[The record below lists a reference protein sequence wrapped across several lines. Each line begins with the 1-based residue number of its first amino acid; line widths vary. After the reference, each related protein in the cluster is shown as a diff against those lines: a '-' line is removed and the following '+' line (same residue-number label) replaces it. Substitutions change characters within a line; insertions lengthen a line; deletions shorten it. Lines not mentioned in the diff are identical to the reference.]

1 MKKLIPL
8 ILLITMMVS
17 AVYSRTLDEIR
28 RSGVVRVAFTE
39 SGKQTINLQF
49 AREFAN
55 FINCELQIVNIEWN
69 DIFSHNGIVPAD
81 YITNDSVYYTPDALM
96 KADFIC
102 GTTYM
107 YDWREKFFDFAG
119 EMQVSDLL
127 IVNNYRQQ
135 KSVINQFFVPQDL
148 RPKSQKLKVKNYR
161 DLKGLKIALMEN
173 SSYERNMQTINDMIG
188 GGIEIVKTRSEEE
201 SQQLA
206 KSGMVDGFVTVSY
219 VGLQFVKE
227 NNKSF
232 NLAFPIAE
240 PDRVAWAVEKGNKT
254 LGNEIDNFFLMMK
267 GTGLLDRLFIEY
279 FRFNYESY
287 YEIIRS
293 YSKSNISSTSNYRD
307 MDEIMASGKLI
318 VGLRDRDLVY
328 HPYGQ
333 KQFNHYLA
341 GELAKFLGLA
351 LEIRIIPSLS
361 EYFYDSHKQIV
372 KDSAYTPEWFN
383 MIDVACDLLSPV
395 DWRDNKI
402 DIIDV
407 LPTANIVVARK
418 DKDIKSINDLAKYKG
433 VTSKGSVYEEAL
445 IDNNL
450 HNYYCREA
458 NEFFSEVIKGNADYC
473 IVNFDIY
480 SLPKYPQ
487 LEAKLVVGDIYS
499 VGWGIKKNQPK
510 LRQKIIEFLESC
522 KNLGYLDDA
531 FNSQASIPYK
541 AAQNHLNAMY
551 QTYQTGYF
559 PFVFYGSDQ
568 GLPQEDIRCI
578 FQDDEGYMWF
588 GTHSGAVKFNGRKME
603 TFSSEDGLDNTIVFD
618 IAQDSKGW
626 MYFATIDGIVCMDD
640 NDNATKYFDGVA
652 FKHIYIDTKD
662 CKYVYG
668 DKGLYFLSANNKQQ
682 LRINEKAPTMPSTI
696 NSLSQNKSG
705 RNTFL
710 ATPQGFYTMDRDN
723 NLTQL
728 TSKECYSVFV
738 EDDGLIWLS
747 AYDGIYTGKLSSFT
761 SGNIDSLRIND
772 RVSINPNSRIRTI
785 KQNKDGSIFL
795 LSDFEAYQIF
805 SLMQT
810 AIRYDQSIGL
820 KNLKL
825 LSFFEDEE
833 ENFWFGFSG
842 GIQKLTNRSLRNLY
856 PEFIDSYLN
865 NIVEDSY
872 GRIWMAFNNKIM
884 YYHHKLV
891 DFADQLDG
899 DKLPYVATTL
909 PDGDLFFADS
919 HGWYIYDVKTL
930 KRKYEKKF
938 TNKIFSLKNVYA
950 APSGDIFLMS
960 GIDGLVYKIAGF
972 DSQPIPI
979 TNDFTS
985 LVCQMV
991 NYMNMVVGGNNTGL
1005 VKYNGLTFE
1014 NLCTTPSP
1022 VLGLSAIGDVLWVGM
1037 EDGLGKFTSD
1047 GTFHMLT
1054 IPTLPNVSINSI
1066 QKARDKDHLW
1076 LGTNRGFCYYD
1087 IESNNVEI
1095 VVYSNDGL
1103 PGNEIVTNGLL
1114 LNNKGVLYV
1123 ATYHGVS
1130 VYDLRKENT
1139 AKFVPQCRIENLRL
1153 NGEKI
1158 SQQRTKFSSSENNFI
1173 FELAG
1178 LSFKDEEAIT
1188 YEFYMKGL
1196 DNDYTASLG
1205 KENNARYQNLPAGK
1219 YEFVYR
1225 AKGKDGIWSTANTY
1239 KFEIMKPFY
1248 LRWWVILLFVAAT
1261 AALII
1266 SVVKWREQRLRRRNE
1281 MLEKIVDERTSE
1293 IKQQKE
1299 AIELK
1304 NAELELQREE
1314 ILTQRDAIEAKNATL
1329 ERQKTEILS
1338 QRDEL
1343 EVQKNIAMQQ
1353 RDEIAH
1359 HEQEIMDSIYYAK
1372 RIQTAIMPTMDT
1384 ISAVLPEYFIL
1395 FRPRDIVSGDFYY
1408 FKHINHYAVM
1418 VAADCTGH
1426 GVPGAFMSMLGSAFI
1441 NEIVVNNQDQMSSG
1455 RMLDLLRASVIESLK
1470 QTGKV
1475 EEAKDG
1481 MDIAVCILDLE
1492 TNHLQFSGA
1501 FNPMFLVRNGVLE
1514 EYRADRMPIGIFD
1527 LVNVGFTTYDVD
1539 AQKGDIIY
1547 IFSDGYAS
1555 QFGGRSGKKFMSSR
1569 FKKLLED
1576 VSSEPMPK
1584 QKQLLDDKIDAWMG
1598 TEYNQVD
1605 DILVIGF
1612 KIP

>member
-1 MKKLIPL
+1 
-8 ILLITMMVS
+8 MMVS
-17 AVYSRTLDEIR
+17 AAYSRTLDEIR
-28 RSGVVRVAFTE
+28 RSGVIRVAFTE

-49 AREFAN
+49 AREFARY
-55 FINCELQIVNIEWN
+55 IGCDIDYVDIEWN
-69 DIFSHNGIVPAD
+69 DIFAHNGVVPAD
-81 YITNDSVYYTPDALM
+81 YITNDSVYYTPDALL

-119 EMQVSDLL
+119 VMQVSDLL
-127 IVNNYRQQ
+127 IVSNYRQQ
-135 KSVINQFFVPQDL
+135 KSVINQYFVPEDM
-148 RPKSQKLKVKNYR
+148 RPKTQKLKVKNYR
-161 DLKGLKIALMEN
+161 DLKGLKIALMGN
-173 SSYERNMQTINDMIG
+173 SSYERNMQIINDMIG
-188 GGIEIVKTRSEEE
+188 GGITIVKTRSEEE
-201 SQQLA
+201 SQELA
-206 KSGMVDGFVTVSY
+206 RLGKVDGFVTVSY
-219 VGLQFVKE
+219 VGLQFVKD
-227 NNKSF
+227 NDKKF
-232 NLAFPIAE
+232 TLAFPIAK
-240 PDRVAWAVEKGNKT
+240 PDRVAWAVAKDNKT
-254 LGNEIDNFFLMMK
+254 LGEEIDNFFRMMK
-267 GTGLLDRLFIEY
+267 GTGLLDKLFTEQ
-279 FRFNYESY
+279 FGFNYESY
-287 YEIIRS
+287 SNIIES
-293 YSKSNISSTSNYRD
+293 YSDTKTSSTSNYRD

-318 VGLRDRDLVY
+318 VALRDRDLVF
-328 HPYGQ
+328 HSTGP
-333 KQFNHYLA
+333 KQFNHTLA
-341 GELAKFLGLA
+341 AHFADYLGLK
-351 LEIRIIPSLS
+351 LEVHITETL
-361 EYFYDSHKQIV
+361 EQYFKDSRGVVV
-372 KDSAYTPEWFN
+372 KDSAYTPEEFN
-383 MIDVACDLLSPV
+383 NIDIACDLLSPV
-395 DWRDNKI
+395 LWRQNKI

-407 LPTANIVVARK
+407 LPTADIVVARK
-418 DKDIKSINDLAKYKG
+418 DKDIKSINDLVKYQG
-433 VTSKGSVYEEAL
+433 VTSKGSIYEEKL
-445 IDNNL
+445 IENNL
-450 HNYYCREA
+450 HNGVNYHYKEA
-458 NEFFSEVIKGNADYC
+458 NEFFPEVISGKADYC

-480 SLPKYPQ
+480 SLPKYPE
-487 LEAKLVVGDIYS
+487 LEAKFVVGDLYS

-510 LRQKIIEFLESC
+510 LRQKIIEFLEWS
-522 KNLGYLDDA
+522 KTTGSIDQA
-531 FNSQASIPYK
+531 FVVQSSIPYK

-578 FQDDEGYMWF
+578 FQDNEGYIWF

-603 TFSSEDGLDNTIVFD
+603 TFSSGVGLDNTIVFD
-618 IAQDSKGW
+618 IAQDSKGRL
-626 MYFATIDGIVCMDD
+626 YFATIDGIVCMDD
-640 NDNATKYFDGVA
+640 YGNFSKFFDGVA
-652 FKHIYIDTKD
+652 FKHIYIDARD
-662 CKYVYG
+662 GKYIYG
-668 DKGLYFLSANNKQQ
+668 DKGLYYLSSNNKQQ
-682 LRINEKAPTMPSTI
+682 LHVNEKVPTLPTI
-696 NSLSQNKSG
+696 VNSLSQNKSG
-705 RNTFL
+705 RNTFI
-710 ATPQGFYTMDRDN
+710 ATPQGFYVMDRDR

-728 TSKECYSVFV
+728 ANKECYSVFV
-738 EDDGLIWLS
+738 EESGLIWLS
-747 AYDGIYTGKLSSFT
+747 AYDGIYTGSLSDFSH
-761 SGNIDSLRIND
+761 GNIDSLRIND
-772 RVSINPNSRIRTI
+772 RVNISPNSRIRTI

-805 SLMQT
+805 SLVQT
-810 AIRYDQSIGL
+810 AIKYDQSIGL

-865 NIVEDSY
+865 NIEEDTC

-884 YYHHKLV
+884 YYHHNLV
-891 DFADQLDG
+891 DFTEQLDG
-899 DKLPYVATTL
+899 YKLPYVVTSL

-930 KRKYEKKF
+930 KRKHEKKF
-938 TNKIFSLKNVYA
+938 DTKIFSLKNVYA

-960 GIDGLVYKIAGF
+960 GIDGLVYRIASF

-979 TNDFTS
+979 TNDYTS
-985 LVCQMV
+985 LVCQIV
-991 NYMNMVVGGNNTGL
+991 DYKDMVVGGNNTGL

-1014 NLCTTPSP
+1014 NLCATPSP
-1022 VLGLSAIGDVLWVGM
+1022 VLGLAAIGDVLWVGM
-1037 EDGLGKFTSD
+1037 EEGLGKFTMD
-1047 GTFHMLT
+1047 GTFQLLT

-1066 QKARDKDHLW
+1066 QRAARDENHLW

-1130 VYDLRKENT
+1130 AYDLRKEN
-1139 AKFVPQCRIENLRL
+1139 AVKFVPQCRIENLML

-1196 DNDYTASLG
+1196 DNDYTASRG

-1225 AKGKDGIWSTANTY
+1225 AKGKDGIWSAANSY

-1248 LRWWVILLFVAAT
+1248 LRWWVIILFVAAF

-1266 SVVKWREQRLRRRNE
+1266 YVIKLREKQLKRRNE
-1281 MLEKIVDERTSE
+1281 MLEKIVEERTSE

-1408 FKHINHYAVM
+1408 FKHINHYAVI

-1441 NEIVVNNQDQMSSG
+1441 NEIVVNNQDGVSTG
-1455 RMLDLLRASVIESLK
+1455 HMLDLLRSSVIESLK

-1514 EYRADRMPIGIFD
+1514 EYRADRMPVGIFD
-1527 LVNVGFTTYDVD
+1527 LGNVGFTTNDVD

-1555 QFGGRSGKKFMSSR
+1555 QFGGKNGKKFMSSR
-1569 FKKLLED
+1569 FKKLLEE
-1576 VSSEPMPK
+1576 VSSEPMDR
-1584 QKQLLDDKIDAWMG
+1584 QKQLLDDKIDSWMG

-1612 KIP
+1612 KVP

>member
-1 MKKLIPL
+1 
-8 ILLITMMVS
+8 MMVS
-17 AVYSRTLDEIR
+17 TAYSRTLDEIR
-28 RSGVVRVAFTE
+28 RSGVVRIAFTR
-39 SGKQTINLQF
+39 SGWQTINRQF
-49 AREFAN
+49 AEEFAK
-55 FINCELQIVNIEWN
+55 FINCKPEYVEIEW
-69 DIFSHNGIVPAD
+69 DEIFSHNGVVPSD
-81 YITNDSVYYTPDALM
+81 YITNDSVYYTPDALL

-102 GTTYM
+102 GTTYI

-119 EMQVSDLL
+119 EMKVSDLL
-127 IVNNYRQQ
+127 IVSNYRQQ
-135 KSVINQFFVPQDL
+135 KSVVNQFFVPE
-148 RPKSQKLKVKNYR
+148 RMRSKSQKLKVKNYR
-161 DLKGLKIALMEN
+161 DLKGLKIALLGN
-173 SSYERNMQTINDMIG
+173 SSYEHNMQIINDMIG

-201 SQQLA
+201 SQELA
-206 KSGMVDGFVTVSY
+206 RTGKVDGFVTVSY
-219 VGLQFVKE
+219 VGLQFVSEK
-227 NNKSF
+227 NKQNKQKF
-232 NLAFPIAE
+232 TLAFPVGV
-240 PDRVAWAVEKGNKT
+240 PDRVGWAVENGNKT
-254 LGNEIDNFFLMMK
+254 LAEEIDNFFLMMK
-267 GTGLLDRLFIEY
+267 GTGLLDKLFTEW
-279 FRFNYESY
+279 FDFNYESY
-287 YEIIRS
+287 SNIIES
-293 YSKSNISSTSNYRD
+293 YSGSNISSTSNYRD
-307 MDEIMASGKLI
+307 MDEIKASGKLI
-318 VGLRDRDLVY
+318 VALRDRDLVY
-328 HPYGQ
+328 HSSGP
-333 KQFNHYLA
+333 KQFNHSLADHFADYL
-341 GELAKFLGLA
+341 GVK
-351 LEIRIIPSLS
+351 LETRLVGKL
-361 EYFYDSHKQIV
+361 EDYFVDSNGKIV
-372 KDSAYTPEWFN
+372 KDSSYTPEKFN
-383 MIDVACDLLSPV
+383 DFDIACDLLSPV
-395 DWRDNKI
+395 PWRQNKI

-407 LPTANIVVARK
+407 LPTADIVVARK
-418 DKDIKSINDLAKYKG
+418 DKDIKSISDLAKYQG
-433 VTSKGSVYEEAL
+433 VTSKGSIYEEKL
-445 IDNNL
+445 IENNL
-450 HNYYCREA
+450 HSGVNYHYKEA
-458 NEFFSEVIKGNADYC
+458 NEFFPEVISGKADYC

-480 SLPKYPQ
+480 SLPKYPE
-487 LEAKLVVGDIYS
+487 LEAKFVVGDLYS

-510 LRQKIIEFLESC
+510 LRQKIIEFLEYS
-522 KNLGYLDDA
+522 KKTGNIDEA
-531 FNSQASIPYK
+531 FKDQSSIPYK

-578 FQDDEGYMWF
+578 FQDNEGYMWF

-603 TFSSEDGLDNTIVFD
+603 TFANDAGIANTIVFD

-640 NDNATKYFDGVA
+640 NGNFSKFFDGVA
-652 FKHIYIDTKD
+652 FKHIFINPKD
-662 CKYVYG
+662 GKYVYG

-682 LRINEKAPTMPSTI
+682 LHINSKAPTLPTI
-696 NSLSQNKSG
+696 VTSFSQNKTG
-705 RNTFL
+705 RNTFI
-710 ATPQGFYTMDRDN
+710 ATPQGFYLMDRDYN
-723 NLTQL
+723 IKQL
-728 TSKECYSVFV
+728 SNKECYSVFV
-738 EDDGLIWLS
+738 EEDNTIWLS
-747 AYDGIYTGKLSSFT
+747 ASTGVYTGTLSDFST
-761 SGNIDSLRIND
+761 GNIDSLRIND
-772 RVSINPNSRIRTI
+772 RVSISPNSRIRAI
-785 KQNKDGSIFL
+785 KQNKDGSKFL
-795 LSDFEAYQIF
+795 LSDFEAFQIF
-805 SLMQT
+805 SLEQT

-856 PEFIDSYLN
+856 PELIDSYLN
-865 NIVEDSY
+865 NIIEDAN

-884 YYHHKLV
+884 YYQNSLV
-891 DFADQLDG
+891 DFSDQLDG
-899 DKLPYVATTL
+899 DKLPYVVTSL
-909 PDGDLFFADS
+909 PDGDLFIADS
-919 HGWYIYDVKTL
+919 YGWYIYDVKTL
-930 KRKYEKKF
+930 KRKHEKKF

-950 APSGDIFLMS
+950 SPSGDIFLMS
-960 GIDGLVYKIAGF
+960 GIDGLVYRIASF
-972 DSQPIPI
+972 DVQPIPI

-985 LVCQMV
+985 LVSQIV
-991 NYMNMVVGGNNTGL
+991 DFKDMVVGGNNTGL
-1005 VKYNGLTFE
+1005 VRYNGITFE
-1014 NLCTTPSP
+1014 NLCATPSP
-1022 VLGLSAIGDVLWVGM
+1022 VLGLAAIDDVLWVGM
-1037 EDGLGKFTSD
+1037 EEGLGKFTMD
-1047 GTFHMLT
+1047 GTFQVLS

-1066 QKARDKDHLW
+1066 QKVSDRDKNHLW

-1087 IESNNVEI
+1087 IQNNHVDI

-1130 VYDLRKENT
+1130 AYDLRKEN
-1139 AKFVPQCRIENLRL
+1139 AVKFVPQCRIENLFL

-1158 SQQRTKFSSSENNFI
+1158 SQQRNKFKSSENNFI

-1196 DNDYTASLG
+1196 DNDYTASRG

-1225 AKGKDGIWSTANTY
+1225 AKGKDGIWSTANSF

-1248 LRWWVILLFVAAT
+1248 LRWWVILLFVVAF

-1266 SVVKWREQRLRRRNE
+1266 TVVKWREKQLKRRNE
-1281 MLEKIVDERTSE
+1281 MLERIVEERTSE
-1293 IKQQKE
+1293 IVQQKE

-1372 RIQTAIMPTMDT
+1372 RIQTAIMPTMET
-1384 ISAVLPEYFIL
+1384 ISTVLPEYFIL

-1408 FKHINHYAVM
+1408 FKHISHYAVI

-1441 NEIVVNNQDQMSSG
+1441 NEIVVNNQAGMSSG
-1455 RMLDLLRASVIESLK
+1455 RMLDLLRTSVIESLK

-1475 EEAKDG
+1475 DEAKDG
-1481 MDIAVCILDLE
+1481 MDIAVCILDLD

-1501 FNPMFLVRNGVLE
+1501 FNPMFLVHDGELE

-1539 AQKGDIIY
+1539 VQKGDIVY

-1555 QFGGRSGKKFMSSR
+1555 QFGVKSGKKFMSSR
-1569 FKKLLED
+1569 FKNLLQE
-1576 VSSEPMPK
+1576 VSSQPMPT

>member
-1 MKKLIPL
+1 MV
-8 ILLITMMVS
+8 VS
-17 AVYSRTLDEIR
+17 ASYSRTLDEIR
-28 RSGVVRVAFTE
+28 RSGVVRVAFTR
-39 SGKQTINLQF
+39 SGMQTINRQF
-49 AREFAN
+49 AEEFAK
-55 FINCELQIVNIEWN
+55 FINCRLEFVEIEWN
-69 DIFSHNGIVPAD
+69 EIFSHDGIVPAD
-81 YITNDSVYYTPDALM
+81 YITNDSVYYTPDALL

-102 GTTYM
+102 GTTYI

-119 EMQVSDLL
+119 EMKVSDLL
-127 IVNNYRQQ
+127 IVSNYRQQ
-135 KSVINQFFVPQDL
+135 TSVVNQFFVPERM
-148 RPKSQKLKVKNYR
+148 RPTSQKLKVKNYR
-161 DLKGLKIALMEN
+161 DLRGLKIALMGN
-173 SSYERNMQTINDMIG
+173 SSYEHNMQIINDMIG

-201 SQQLA
+201 SQELA
-206 KSGMVDGFVTVSY
+206 RTGKVDGFVTVSY
-219 VGLQFVKE
+219 VGLQFVNAKE
-227 NNKSF
+227 NRQRF
-232 NLAFPIAE
+232 NLAFPVGA
-240 PDRVAWAVEKGNKT
+240 PDRVAWAAEKGNKT
-254 LGNEIDNFFLMMK
+254 LVEEIDNFFLMMK
-267 GTGLLDRLFIEY
+267 GTGLLDKLFTTY
-279 FRFNYESY
+279 FNFNYESY
-287 YEIIRS
+287 SNIIES
-293 YSKSNISSTSNYRD
+293 YSDTKTSSTSNYRD
-307 MDEIMASGKLI
+307 MDEIKASGKLI
-318 VGLRDRDLVY
+318 VALRDRDLVY
-328 HPYGQ
+328 HPSGT
-333 KQFNHYLA
+333 KQFNHSLA
-341 GELAKFLGLA
+341 YSFANSLNLKLEIHVVKA
-351 LEIRIIPSLS
+351 LE
-361 EYFYDSHKQIV
+361 EYFKDSHGEVV
-372 KDSAYTPEWFN
+372 KDSAYTPEEFN
-383 MIDVACDLLSPV
+383 NFDIACDLLSPV
-395 DWRDNKI
+395 PWRQNKI

-407 LPTANIVVARK
+407 LPTADIVVARK
-418 DKDIKSINDLAKYKG
+418 DKDIKSINDLAKYQG
-433 VTSKGSVYEEAL
+433 VTSKGSIYEEKL
-445 IDNNL
+445 IENNL
-450 HNYYCREA
+450 RNGVNYHYKEA
-458 NEFFSEVIKGNADYC
+458 NEFFPEVISGKADYC

-480 SLPKYPQ
+480 SLPKYPE
-487 LEAKLVVGDIYS
+487 LEAKFVVGDLYS

-510 LRQKIIEFLESC
+510 LRQKIIEFLERS
-522 KNLGYLDDA
+522 KESGSIDDA
-531 FNSQASIPYK
+531 FKEQSSIPYK

-578 FQDDEGYMWF
+578 FQDNEGYMWF

-603 TFSSEDGLDNTIVFD
+603 TFANDAGIVNTIVFD

-626 MYFATIDGIVCMDD
+626 MYFATIDGIVCIDD
-640 NDNATKYFDGVA
+640 LGNFYKYFEGVA
-652 FKHIYIDTKD
+652 FKHIYINANDG
-662 CKYVYG
+662 KYVYG
-668 DKGLYFLSANNKQQ
+668 DKGLFFLSANNKQQ
-682 LRINEKAPTMPSTI
+682 LHINSKAPALPTI
-696 NSLSQNKSG
+696 VTSLTQSKTG
-705 RNTFL
+705 RNTFI
-710 ATPQGFYTMDRDN
+710 ATPKGFFLMDREYN
-723 NLTQL
+723 IKQL
-728 TSKECYSVFV
+728 ANKECYSVFV
-738 EDDGLIWLS
+738 KEDGEIWLS
-747 AYDGIYTGKLSSFT
+747 AYDGVYTGYLADFNSD
-761 SGNIDSLRIND
+761 NIDSLRINN

-805 SLMQT
+805 SLQQT

-856 PEFIDSYLN
+856 PELIDSYLN
-865 NIVEDSY
+865 NIIEDAS

-884 YYHHKLV
+884 YYQNTLV
-891 DFADQLDG
+891 DFSDQLDG
-899 DKLPYVATTL
+899 DKLPYVVTSL
-909 PDGDLFFADS
+909 PDGDLFIADS
-919 HGWYIYDVKTL
+919 YGWYIYDVKNL
-930 KRKYEKKF
+930 MRKHEKKF
-938 TNKIFSLKNVYA
+938 DTKIFSLKNVYA
-950 APSGDIFLMS
+950 SPSGDIFLMS
-960 GIDGLVYKIAGF
+960 GTDGLVYRIASF
-972 DSQPIPI
+972 NEQPTPI

-985 LVCQMV
+985 LVSQIVSYKDML
-991 NYMNMVVGGNNTGL
+991 VGGNNTGL
-1005 VKYNGLTFE
+1005 VRYNGITFE
-1014 NLCTTPSP
+1014 NLCATPSP
-1022 VLGLSAIGDVLWVGM
+1022 VLGLAAIDDVLWVGM
-1037 EDGLGKFTSD
+1037 EEGLGKFTMD
-1047 GTFHMLT
+1047 GNFQMLT

-1066 QKARDKDHLW
+1066 QKVGDKDHDKNHLW

-1087 IESNNVEI
+1087 IANNNVDI

-1114 LNNKGVLYV
+1114 LNSKGVLYV

-1130 VYDLRKENT
+1130 AYDLRKENT
-1139 AKFVPQCRIENLRL
+1139 VKFVPQCRIENLLL

-1158 SQQRTKFSSSENNFI
+1158 SLQRNKFKADENNFI

-1196 DNDYTASLG
+1196 DNDYTASRG

-1225 AKGKDGIWSTANTY
+1225 AKGKDGIWSTANSF

-1248 LRWWVILLFVAAT
+1248 LRWWVILLFVVAF

-1266 SVVKWREQRLRRRNE
+1266 TIIKWREKQLKRRNE
-1281 MLEKIVDERTSE
+1281 MLEKIVEERTSE
-1293 IKQQKE
+1293 IVQQKE

-1408 FKHINHYAVM
+1408 FKHVNHYAVM

-1441 NEIVVNNQDQMSSG
+1441 NEIVVNNQDGVSTG
-1455 RMLDLLRASVIESLK
+1455 HMLDLLRSSVIESLK

-1514 EYRADRMPIGIFD
+1514 EYRADRMPVGIFD
-1527 LVNVGFTTYDVD
+1527 LGNVGFTTNNVD
-1539 AQKGDIIY
+1539 AQSGDIVY

-1555 QFGGRSGKKFMSSR
+1555 QFGGKNGKKFMSSR
-1569 FKKLLED
+1569 FKKLLEE
-1576 VSSEPMPK
+1576 VSTEPMDK
-1584 QKQLLDDKIDAWMG
+1584 QKQLLDDKIDSWMG

>member
-1 MKKLIPL
+1 
-8 ILLITMMVS
+8 MMVGT
-17 AVYSRTLDEIR
+17 AYSRTLDEIR
-28 RSGVVRVAFTE
+28 RSGVVRVAFTK
-39 SGKQTINLQF
+39 SGMQTINLQF
-49 AREFAN
+49 AKEFAK
-55 FINCELQIVNIEWN
+55 FINCDLDTVIIEW
-69 DIFSHNGIVPAD
+69 DEIFSHNGVVPYD
-81 YITNDSVYYTPDALM
+81 YVTNDSVRYTPDALL

-107 YDWREKFFDFAG
+107 YDWREKFFAFAG
-119 EMQVSDLL
+119 VMQVSDLL
-127 IVNNYRQQ
+127 IVSNYRQQ
-135 KSVINQFFVPQDL
+135 KSVINQFFVPKEM

-161 DLKGLKIALMEN
+161 DLKGLKIALMGN
-173 SSYERNMQTINDMIG
+173 SSYERNMQIINDMIG

-201 SQQLA
+201 SQELA
-206 KSGMVDGFVTVSY
+206 RAGLVDGFVTVSY

-227 NNKSF
+227 NSQKYT
-232 NLAFPIAE
+232 LAFPIAR
-240 PDRVAWAVEKGNKT
+240 PDKVAWAVANDNKS
-254 LGNEIDNFFLMMK
+254 LGEEIDNFFMMMK
-267 GTGLLDRLFIEY
+267 GTGLLDRLFTEK
-279 FRFNYESY
+279 FGFNYESY

-293 YSKSNISSTSNYRD
+293 FSETNISSSSDYRD
-307 MDEIMASGKLI
+307 MDEIVGSGKLI
-318 VGLRDRDLVY
+318 VSLRDRDLVY
-328 HPYGQ
+328 HQYGP
-333 KQFNHYLA
+333 KQFNHSLA
-341 GELAKFLGLA
+341 GELAKYLGLA
-351 LEIRIIPSLS
+351 LEIRVAPTL
-361 EYFYDSHKQIV
+361 EDYFKDSRGLIV
-372 KDSAYTPEWFN
+372 KDSAYTPKYFN
-383 MIDVACDLLSPV
+383 DVDIACDLLSPV
-395 DWRDNKI
+395 DWRNNKI

-407 LPTANIVVARK
+407 LPTADIVVARK
-418 DKDIKSINDLAKYKG
+418 GTDIKSINDLAKYKG
-433 VTSKGSVYEEAL
+433 VTSKGSKYEERL
-445 IDNNL
+445 IENNL
-450 HNYYCREA
+450 QLGKNYYHREA
-458 NEFFSEVIKGNADYC
+458 NDFFPEIMKGNADYC

-480 SLPKYPQ
+480 SLPKYPE
-487 LEAKLVVGDIYS
+487 LEAKFVVGDIYS

-510 LRQKIIEFLESC
+510 LRQKIIEFLESS
-522 KNLGYLDDA
+522 KKLGILDEA
-531 FNSQASIPYK
+531 FKAQSSISYK
-541 AAQNHLNAMY
+541 AAQNHLNALY

-603 TFSSEDGLDNTIVFD
+603 TFSKGVGIDNTIVFD
-618 IAQDSKGW
+618 IAQDSKGRL
-626 MYFATIDGIVCMDD
+626 YFATIDGVVCMDA
-640 NDNATKYFDGVA
+640 NGNFSKYFEGVA
-652 FKHIYIDTKD
+652 FKHIFIDQKD
-662 CKYVYG
+662 GKYVYG
-668 DKGLYFLSANNKQQ
+668 DKGLYFLGVNNKQQ
-682 LRINEKAPTMPSTI
+682 LHINEKSPTMPTII
-696 NSLSQNKSG
+696 NSLSQNGSG

-710 ATPQGFYTMDRDN
+710 ATPQGFFMMDRDYK
-723 NLTQL
+723 LTQF

-738 EDDGLIWLS
+738 EDNGAIWLS
-747 AYDGIYTGKLSSFT
+747 AYDGVYNGSMSDFSK
-761 SGNIDSLRIND
+761 NIDSLRINKG
-772 RVSINPNSRIRTI
+772 VSISPNSRIRAI

-805 SLMQT
+805 SLKQT

-856 PEFIDSYLN
+856 PEYIDSYLN
-865 NIVEDSY
+865 NIVEDSC
-872 GRIWMAFNNKIM
+872 GRVWMAFNNKIM
-884 YYHHKLV
+884 YYHNKLV
-891 DFADQLDG
+891 DFTDQLDG
-899 DKLPYVATTL
+899 EKLPYVVTAM
-909 PDGDLFFADS
+909 PGGDLFFADS
-919 HGWYIYDVKTL
+919 HGWFIYDVKTL
-930 KRKYEKKF
+930 KRKREKRF
-938 TNKIFSLKNVYA
+938 ANKIYSLKNVYA

-960 GIDGLVYKIAGF
+960 GVDGLVYRIASL

-979 TNDFTS
+979 TNDYTS

-991 NYMNMVVGGNNTGL
+991 DYKDMVVGGNNTGL

-1014 NLCTTPSP
+1014 NLCGTPSP
-1022 VLGLSAIGDVLWVGM
+1022 VLGLAAIGDDLWVGM
-1037 EDGLGKFTSD
+1037 EEGLGRFSMD
-1047 GTFHMLT
+1047 GTFQPLI
-1054 IPTLPNVSINSI
+1054 IPSLPNVSINSI
-1066 QKARDKDHLW
+1066 QKSNDERHLW

-1130 VYDLRKENT
+1130 VYDLRKENS
-1139 AKFVPQCRIENLRL
+1139 AKFVPQCRIENLWL

-1158 SQQRTKFSSSENNFI
+1158 SQQRNRFSSNENNFI

-1178 LSFKDEEAIT
+1178 LSFKDEESIT

-1196 DNDYTASLG
+1196 DNDYSAGSG

-1225 AKGKDGIWSTANTY
+1225 AKGKDGIWSTANIF

-1248 LRWWVILLFVAAT
+1248 LRWWVIMLFVAT
-1261 AALII
+1261 FAALII
-1266 SVVKWREQRLRRRNE
+1266 SVIKWREKQLKRRNE

-1299 AIELK
+1299 SIELK

-1329 ERQKTEILS
+1329 ERQKAEILS
-1338 QRDEL
+1338 QKDEL

-1408 FKHINHYAVM
+1408 FKHVNHYAVM

-1426 GVPGAFMSMLGSAFI
+1426 GVPGAFMSMLGSAYI
-1441 NEIVVNNQDQMSSG
+1441 NEIVVNSQDGISSG
-1455 RMLDLLRASVIESLK
+1455 RMLDLLRSSVIESLK

-1475 EEAKDG
+1475 DEAKDG
-1481 MDIAVCILDLE
+1481 MDIAVCILDLD
-1492 TNHLQFSGA
+1492 TRHLQFSGA
-1501 FNPMFLVRNGVLE
+1501 FNPMFLVRDGVLE

-1539 AQKGDIIY
+1539 AQPGDIVY

-1555 QFGGRSGKKFMSSR
+1555 QFGGKNGKKFMSSR

-1576 VSSEPMPK
+1576 VSAESMPR
-1584 QKQLLDDKIDAWMG
+1584 QKELLEDKIDAWMG

>member
-1 MKKLIPL
+1 MA
-8 ILLITMMVS
+8 S
-17 AVYSRTLDEIR
+17 AAYSRTLDEIR

-39 SGKQTINLQF
+39 SGKQTINYYF
-49 AREFAN
+49 AKEFAK
-55 FINCELQIVNIEWN
+55 FINCEFKTVDIQWN
-69 DIFSHNGIVPAD
+69 EIFSHNGVVPPD
-81 YITNDSVYYTPDALM
+81 YITNDSVYYTPDALL

-107 YDWREKFFDFAG
+107 YDWRGKFFDFAG
-119 EMQVSDLL
+119 VMQVSDLL
-127 IVNNYRQQ
+127 IVSNYRQQ
-135 KSVINQFFVPQDL
+135 RSVINQYFMPERM
-148 RPKSQKLKVKNYR
+148 RPKSQKLKVKNYN

-173 SSYERNMQTINDMIG
+173 SSYERNMQIINDMIG
-188 GGIEIVKTRSEEE
+188 GGITIVKTRSEEE
-201 SQQLA
+201 SQALA
-206 KSGMVDGFVTVSY
+206 QRGEVDGFVTVSY
-219 VGLQFVKE
+219 VGLQFVNAEE
-227 NNKSF
+227 NEKKF
-232 NLAFPIAE
+232 NLAFPVAA
-240 PDRVAWAVEKGNKT
+240 PDKVAWAVEKGNTT
-254 LGNEIDNFFLMMK
+254 LGEEIDNFFQMMK
-267 GTGLLDRLFIEY
+267 GTGLLDQLFTEHFDY
-279 FRFNYESY
+279 NYESY
-287 YEIIRS
+287 TNIIES
-293 YSKSNISSTSNYRD
+293 YSESNTSSTSNYRD
-307 MDEIMASGKLI
+307 LDEIMASGKLI
-318 VGLRDRDLVY
+318 VALRDRDLVY
-328 HPYGQ
+328 HSSGPRQY
-333 KQFNHYLA
+333 NHSLA
-341 GELAKFLGLA
+341 DEFAKYLGLK
-351 LEIRIIPSLS
+351 LETRLVKKLEDYFKDS
-361 EYFYDSHKQIV
+361 EGNVV
-372 KDSAYTPEWFN
+372 KDSSYTPEEFN
-383 MIDVACDLLSPV
+383 NFDVACDLLSPV
-395 DWRDNKI
+395 NWRKNKI

-407 LPTANIVVARK
+407 LPTADIVVARK
-418 DKDIKSINDLAKYKG
+418 DMDIKSINDLSKYRG
-433 VTSKGSVYEEAL
+433 VTSKGSVYEEEL
-445 IDNNL
+445 KENNL
-450 HNYYCREA
+450 TNYYYKEA
-458 NEFFSEVIKGNADYC
+458 NEFFPEVISGRADYC

-480 SLPKYPQ
+480 SLPKYPE
-487 LEAKLVVGDIYS
+487 LEAKFVVGDIYS

-510 LRQKIIEFLESC
+510 LRQKIIEFLEWS
-522 KNLGYLDDA
+522 KTNKVMDNA
-531 FNSQASIPYK
+531 FVVQSSIPYK

-578 FQDDEGYMWF
+578 FQDNEGYIWF

-603 TFSSEDGLDNTIVFD
+603 TFTSAAGIDNTIVFD
-618 IAQDSKGW
+618 IAQDSKDW
-626 MYFATIDGIVCMDD
+626 MYFATIDGVVCMDD
-640 NDNATKYFDGVA
+640 YGNCTKYFPGVS
-652 FKHIYIDTKD
+652 FKHIFIDSKG

-668 DKGLYFLSANNKQQ
+668 DKGLYYLSATNKQQ
-682 LRINEKAPTMPSTI
+682 LRLNDKAPTLPSII
-696 NSLSQNKSG
+696 NSISQNKSG
-705 RNTFL
+705 RYTYI
-710 ATPQGFYTMDRDN
+710 ATPQGFFVMDRDYN
-723 NLTQL
+723 IKKL
-728 TSKECYSVFV
+728 SDKECYSVFV
-738 EDDGLIWLS
+738 ENNESLIWLS
-747 AYDGIYTGKLSSFT
+747 TYDGIYTGSMSKFSE
-761 SGNIDSLRIND
+761 GNIDSLRIND
-772 RVSINPNSRIRTI
+772 RVSISPNSRIRTI

-805 SLMQT
+805 SLEQN

-856 PEFIDSYLN
+856 PELIDSYLN
-865 NIVEDSY
+865 NIIEDAS

-884 YYHHKLV
+884 YYHHTLV
-891 DFADQLDG
+891 DFSSQLDG
-899 DKLPYVATTL
+899 DKIPYVVTTL

-919 HGWYIYDVKTL
+919 YGWYIYDVKTL
-930 KRKYEKKF
+930 TRKHEKRF
-938 TNKIFSLKNVYA
+938 DTMLFSLKNVYA

-960 GIDGLVYKIAGF
+960 GIDGLVYRIASL
-972 DSQPIPI
+972 DNQPIPI

-985 LVCQMV
+985 LVSQMV
-991 NYMNMVVGGNNTGL
+991 VFCDMVLGGNNTGL
-1005 VKYNGLTFE
+1005 IKYNGLTFE
-1014 NLCTTPSP
+1014 NLCATPSP
-1022 VLGLSAIGDVLWVGM
+1022 VLGLTPIGNVLWVGM
-1037 EDGLGKFTSD
+1037 EDGLGKYTSD
-1047 GTFHMLT
+1047 GVFQTLT
-1054 IPTLPNVSINSI
+1054 IPSLPNVSINSI
-1066 QKARDKDHLW
+1066 QKASDDNHLW

-1087 IESNNVEI
+1087 ILNNNVEI

-1114 LNNKGVLYV
+1114 LNSKGVLYV

-1130 VYDLRKENT
+1130 VYDLRKENS
-1139 AKFVPQCRIENLRL
+1139 AKFVPQCRIENLML

-1158 SQQRTKFSSSENNFI
+1158 SQQRNKFSSSENNFI

-1225 AKGKDGIWSTANTY
+1225 AKGKDGIWSTANSY

-1248 LRWWVILLFVAAT
+1248 LRWWVIILFVAAF

-1266 SVVKWREQRLRRRNE
+1266 SVIKWREKQLKRRNE
-1281 MLEKIVDERTSE
+1281 MLEKIVEERTSE
-1293 IKQQKE
+1293 IMQQKE
-1299 AIELK
+1299 SIELK

-1329 ERQKTEILS
+1329 ERQKAEILS
-1338 QRDEL
+1338 QKDEL

-1384 ISAVLPEYFIL
+1384 ISSVLPEYFIL

-1408 FKHINHYAVM
+1408 FKHVNHYAVM

-1441 NEIVVNNQDQMSSG
+1441 NEIVVNNQDGMSSG
-1455 RMLDLLRASVIESLK
+1455 RMLDLLRTSVIESLK

-1475 EEAKDG
+1475 DEAKDG

-1501 FNPMFLVRNGVLE
+1501 FNPMFLVHDGVLE

-1539 AQKGDIIY
+1539 VQKGDIVY

-1555 QFGGRSGKKFMSSR
+1555 QFGGRNGKKFMSSR

-1576 VSSEPMPK
+1576 VSPEPMPR
-1584 QKQLLDDKIDAWMG
+1584 QKELLDDKIDSWMG

>member
-1 MKKLIPL
+1 
-8 ILLITMMVS
+8 MMVS
-17 AVYSRTLDEIR
+17 AAYGRTLDEIR

-39 SGKQTINLQF
+39 SGKQTVSLQF
-49 AREFAN
+49 AREFAR
-55 FINCELQIVNIEWN
+55 FINCELEIVNIEWN
-69 DIFSHNGIVPAD
+69 EIFSHDGIVPED
-81 YITNDSVYYTPDALM
+81 YIVNDSVCYTPDALL
-96 KADFIC
+96 KSDFIC

-107 YDWREKFFDFAG
+107 YDWRKKFFAFAG
-119 EMQVSDLL
+119 EMAVSDLL
-127 IVNNYRQQ
+127 IVSNYRQQ
-135 KSVINQFFVPQDL
+135 KSVINQFFEPERM

-188 GGIEIVKTRSEEE
+188 GGIEIVKTHSEEE
-201 SQQLA
+201 SQELA
-206 KSGMVDGFVTVSY
+206 RAGKVDGFVTVSY
-219 VGLQFVKE
+219 VGLQFARENKE
-227 NNKSF
+227 KF
-232 NLAFPIAE
+232 NLAFPVE
-240 PDRVAWAVEKGNKT
+240 RPDKVAWAVEKGNT
-254 LGNEIDNFFLMMK
+254 SLSEEIDNFFQMMK
-267 GTGLLDRLFIEY
+267 GTGKMDKLFTEK
-279 FRFNYESY
+279 FGFNYDSY
-287 YEIIRS
+287 LEIINS
-293 YSKSNISSTSNYRD
+293 YSSNISGTSDYRD
-307 MDEIMASGKLI
+307 MDEIMESGKLI
-318 VGLRDRDLVY
+318 VGLRDRELVY
-328 HPYGQ
+328 HPSGK
-333 KQFNHYLA
+333 KQFNHFLA
-341 GELAKFLGLA
+341 GALAKHLKLDI
-351 LEIRIIPSLS
+351 EIRIVPNLS
-361 EYFYDSHKQIV
+361 SYFFDNHDEIV

-383 MIDVACDLLSPV
+383 SIDVACDLLSPV
-395 DWRDNKI
+395 NWRLNKI

-407 LPTANIVVARK
+407 LPTADIVVARK
-418 DKDIKSINDLAKYKG
+418 GTDIKSINDLSKYRG
-433 VTSKGSVYEEAL
+433 VTSEGSIYEEKL
-445 IDNNL
+445 IENNIPKDK
-450 HNYYCREA
+450 YYYREA
-458 NEFFSEVIKGNADYC
+458 NEFFPEVISGKADYC

-480 SLPKYPQ
+480 SLPNYPE
-487 LEAKLVVGDIYS
+487 LEAKFVIGDIYS

-510 LRQKIIEFLESC
+510 LRQKIIEFLEAS
-522 KNLGYLDDA
+522 NSNGILDEA

-578 FQDDEGYMWF
+578 FQDDDGYMWF
-588 GTHSGAVKFNGRKME
+588 GTHSGAVKFNGRTME
-603 TFSSEDGLDNTIVFD
+603 MFSSEAGLSNTIVFD
-618 IAQDSKGW
+618 IAQDSKGRL
-626 MYFATIDGIVCMDD
+626 YFATIDGIVCMDT
-640 NDNATKYFDGVA
+640 NGKFSKYFDGVS
-652 FKHIYIDTKD
+652 FKHIYIDSKD

-668 DKGLYFLSANNKQQ
+668 DKGLYFLSENNKQQ
-682 LRINEKAPTMPSTI
+682 SRINDKVPSMPTII
-696 NSLSQNKSG
+696 NSLSQSKSG
-705 RNTFL
+705 SFTFI
-710 ATPQGFYTMDRDN
+710 ASPQGFYMMDRDN
-723 NLTQL
+723 QLTQL
-728 TSKECYSVFV
+728 SDKECYTVFV
-738 EDDGLIWLS
+738 EDDGTIWLS
-747 AYDGIYTGKLSSFT
+747 AYDGVYNGTHSSFR
-761 SGNIDSLRIND
+761 GDIDSLRIND
-772 RVSINPNSRIRTI
+772 RVSISTNSRIRTI

-810 AIRYDQSIGL
+810 AIRYDQTIGL

-842 GIQKLTNRSLRNLY
+842 GIQKLTNRCLRNLY
-856 PEFIDSYLN
+856 PEQIDSYLN
-865 NIVEDSY
+865 NIEEDSC

-884 YYHHKLV
+884 YYHNTLV
-891 DFADQLDG
+891 DFTDQLDG
-899 DKLPYVATTL
+899 DKLPYVVTTL

-930 KRKYEKKF
+930 KRKRERKF
-938 TNKIFSLKNVYA
+938 ASKIFSLKNVYA

-960 GIDGLVYKIAGF
+960 GIDGLVYRMASL
-972 DSQPIPI
+972 DSLPTPI

-985 LVCQMV
+985 LVCQIV
-991 NYMNMVVGGNNTGL
+991 NYEDMIVGGNNTGL
-1005 VKYNGLTFE
+1005 VKFNGNTFE
-1014 NLCTTPSP
+1014 NLCATPSP
-1022 VLGLSAIGDVLWVGM
+1022 VLGLSEIDGVLWVGM
-1037 EDGLGKFTSD
+1037 EDGLGKFNDD
-1047 GTFHMLT
+1047 GSFQTLT
-1054 IPTLPNVSINSI
+1054 IPSLPNVSINSI
-1066 QKARDKDHLW
+1066 QKARDKSPQDHLW

-1087 IESNNVEI
+1087 IERNNVEF

-1114 LNNKGVLYV
+1114 LNNKGVLYI

-1130 VYDLRKENT
+1130 VYDLRKENA

-1158 SQQRTKFSSSENNFI
+1158 SQQRTKFSASENNFI

-1196 DNDYTASLG
+1196 DNDYAASLG

-1225 AKGKDGIWSTANTY
+1225 AKGKDGIWSTANSFC
-1239 KFEIMKPFY
+1239 FEIMKPFY
-1248 LRWWVILLFVAAT
+1248 LRWWVIILFVIAF

-1266 SVVKWREQRLRRRNE
+1266 YVIKLREKQLKRRNE

-1293 IKQQKE
+1293 IMQQKE

-1338 QRDEL
+1338 QKDEL

-1372 RIQTAIMPTMDT
+1372 RIQTAIMPALDT
-1384 ISAVLPEYFIL
+1384 ISVVLPENFIL

-1408 FKHINHYAVM
+1408 FKHVSHYAVI

-1441 NEIVVNNQDQMSSG
+1441 NEIVVNNQDNMSSG
-1455 RMLDLLRASVIESLK
+1455 HMLDLLRTSVIESLK
-1470 QTGKV
+1470 QTGRV
-1475 EEAKDG
+1475 DEAKDG
-1481 MDIAVCILDLE
+1481 MDIAVCILDLDN
-1492 TNHLQFSGA
+1492 NHLQFSGA
-1501 FNPMFLVRNGVLE
+1501 FNPMFLVRDGELE
-1514 EYRADRMPIGIFD
+1514 EYHADRMPIGIFD
-1527 LVNVGFTTYDVD
+1527 VVNVGFTTYDID
-1539 AQKGDIIY
+1539 AQKGDIVY

-1555 QFGGRSGKKFMSSR
+1555 QFGGKNGRKFMSSR
-1569 FKKLLED
+1569 FKKLLQD
-1576 VSSEPMPK
+1576 ISSEPMQT
-1584 QKQLLDDKIDAWMG
+1584 QKQLLDAKIDAWMG
-1598 TEYNQVD
+1598 SNYNQVD

>member
-1 MKKLIPL
+1 
-8 ILLITMMVS
+8 MMVS

-49 AREFAN
+49 AREFAK
-55 FINCELQIVNIEWN
+55 FINCDLEIVNIEWN
-69 DIFSHNGIVPAD
+69 EIFSHNGVVPAD
-81 YITNDSVYYTPDALM
+81 YITNDSVYYTPDALL

-119 EMQVSDLL
+119 EMLVSDLL

-135 KSVINQFFVPQDL
+135 KSVINQYFVPVDM
-148 RPKSQKLKVKNYR
+148 RPKSQKLKVKNYN

-173 SSYERNMQTINDMIG
+173 SSYERNMQTINDIIG
-188 GGIEIVKTRSEEE
+188 GGIEIVKTHSEEE
-201 SQQLA
+201 SQELA
-206 KSGMVDGFVTVSY
+206 RVGKVDGFVTVSY
-219 VGLQFVKE
+219 VGLQFVKD
-227 NNKSF
+227 NDKKF
-232 NLAFPIAE
+232 TLAFPIDD
-240 PDRVAWAVEKGNKT
+240 PDKVAWAVEKGNKS
-254 LGNEIDNFFLMMK
+254 LGEEIDNFFLMMK
-267 GTGLLDRLFIEY
+267 GTGLLDKLFTEK
-279 FRFNYESY
+279 FDFNYKSY
-287 YEIIRS
+287 DDIISS
-293 YSKSNISSTSNYRD
+293 YSDSNTSSTSNYRD

-328 HPYGQ
+328 HRNGP

-341 GELAKFLGLA
+341 GELAKCLKLDI
-351 LEIRIIPSLS
+351 EVRVIPTLQD
-361 EYFYDSHKQIV
+361 YFKDSNGEVV
-372 KDSAYTPEWFN
+372 KDSSYTPEWFN
-383 MIDVACDLLSPV
+383 NIDIACDLLSPIN
-395 DWRDNKI
+395 WRLNKI

-407 LPTANIVVARK
+407 LPTADIVVARK
-418 DKDIKSINDLAKYKG
+418 DKDIKTINDLAKYKG
-433 VTSKGSVYEEAL
+433 VTSKGSAYEEKL
-445 IDNNL
+445 IENNL
-450 HNYYCREA
+450 HNYYYREA

-480 SLPKYPQ
+480 SLPKYPE
-487 LEAKLVVGDIYS
+487 LEAKFVVGDIYS
-499 VGWGIKKNQPK
+499 VGWGIKRNQPK
-510 LRQKIIEFLESC
+510 LRQKIIEFLESS
-522 KNLGYLDDA
+522 KKLGWMDDA
-531 FNSQASIPYK
+531 FMSQASIPYK

-578 FQDDEGYMWF
+578 FQDNDGYMWF

-603 TFSSEDGLDNTIVFD
+603 TFSTEAGLDNTIVFD

-626 MYFATIDGIVCMDD
+626 LYFATIDGVVCMDG
-640 NDNATKYFDGVA
+640 NGGCAKYFDDVS
-652 FKHIYIDTKD
+652 FKHIYIDSKD

-682 LRINEKAPTMPSTI
+682 IRLNDKSPSMPSTI

-710 ATPQGFYTMDRDN
+710 ATPQGFYMMNRDRQ
-723 NLTQL
+723 LTQL
-728 TSKECYSVFV
+728 SDKECYSVFV
-738 EDDGLIWLS
+738 DEDGKIWLS
-747 AYDGIYTGKLSSFT
+747 AYDGIYNGVLSDYT
-761 SGNIDSLRIND
+761 SGKIDSLRINN

-865 NIVEDSY
+865 NIVEDSC

-891 DFADQLDG
+891 DFTDQLDG
-899 DKLPYVATTL
+899 EKVPYVATTL
-909 PDGDLFFADS
+909 SDGDLFFADS
-919 HGWYIYDVKTL
+919 HGWYIYDVNTL
-930 KRKYEKKF
+930 KRKREKKF
-938 TNKIFSLKNVYA
+938 KNKIFSLKNVFA

-960 GIDGLVYKIAGF
+960 GIDGLVYKISSF

-979 TNDFTS
+979 TNDYTS

-991 NYMNMVVGGNNTGL
+991 KYQDMVVGGNNTGL

-1014 NLCTTPSP
+1014 NLCATPSP
-1022 VLGLSAIGDVLWVGM
+1022 VLGLCEIDGVLWVGM
-1037 EDGLGKFTSD
+1037 EDGLGKFMMD
-1047 GTFHMLT
+1047 GTFQMLT

-1066 QKARDKDHLW
+1066 QKARDKAGEKHLW
-1076 LGTNRGFCYYD
+1076 LGTNKGFCYYD
-1087 IESNNVEI
+1087 IESNNVDI

-1114 LNNKGVLYV
+1114 LNKKGVLYV

-1130 VYDLRKENT
+1130 VYDLRKENS

-1158 SQQRTKFSSSENNFI
+1158 SQQRTKFSASENNFI

-1178 LSFKDEEAIT
+1178 LSFKDEDAIT

-1225 AKGKDGIWSTANTY
+1225 AKGKDGIWSTANSY

-1248 LRWWVILLFVAAT
+1248 LRWWVILLFVVAF

-1266 SVVKWREQRLRRRNE
+1266 TVVKWREQQLKRRNE
-1281 MLEKIVDERTSE
+1281 MLEKIVEERTSE
-1293 IKQQKE
+1293 IMQQKE
-1299 AIELK
+1299 SIELK

-1329 ERQKTEILS
+1329 ERQKNEILS

-1441 NEIVVNNQDQMSSG
+1441 NEIVVNNQDGVSSG
-1455 RMLDLLRASVIESLK
+1455 HMLDLLRSSVIESLK

-1514 EYRADRMPIGIFD
+1514 EYRADRMPVGIFD
-1527 LVNVGFTTYDVD
+1527 LGNVGFTTHNVD
-1539 AQKGDIIY
+1539 AQKGDIVY

-1555 QFGGRSGKKFMSSR
+1555 QFGGKSGKKFMSSR
-1569 FKKLLED
+1569 FKKLLEE
-1576 VSSEPMPK
+1576 VSTEPMAK

-1598 TEYNQVD
+1598 TEYSQVD

>member
-1 MKKLIPL
+1 MMKKILSL
-8 ILLITMMVS
+8 ILLITMMVG
-17 AVYSRTLDEIR
+17 AAYSRTLDEIR

-49 AREFAN
+49 AREFAK
-55 FINCELQIVNIEWN
+55 FINCELEIVNIEWN
-69 DIFSHNGIVPAD
+69 EIFSHNGIVPAD
-81 YITNDSVYYTPDALM
+81 YIVNDSISYTPDALM

-127 IVNNYRQQ
+127 IVSNYRQQ
-135 KSVINQFFVPQDL
+135 KSVINQYFVPADM

-173 SSYERNMQTINDMIG
+173 SSYERNMKTINDMIG
-188 GGIEIVKTRSEEE
+188 GGIEIVKTHSEEE
-201 SQQLA
+201 SQELA
-206 KSGMVDGFVTVSY
+206 RAGKVDGFVTVSY
-219 VGLQFVKE
+219 VGLQFARE
-227 NNKSF
+227 NNKKF
-232 NLAFPIAE
+232 NLAFPIE
-240 PDRVAWAVEKGNKT
+240 RPDKVAWAVEKGNTT
-254 LGNEIDNFFLMMK
+254 LSDEIDNFFLMMK
-267 GTGLLDRLFIEY
+267 GTGLLDRLFTEK
-279 FRFNYESY
+279 FGFNYESY
-287 YEIIRS
+287 FEIISS
-293 YSKSNISSTSNYRD
+293 YSKSNISSTSDYRD

-318 VGLRDRDLVY
+318 VGLRDRELVY

-341 GELAKFLGLA
+341 GELAKYLGLA
-351 LEIRIIPSLS
+351 LEIRIVPNLS
-361 EYFYDSHKQIV
+361 NYFYDSNDEIV

-383 MIDVACDLLSPV
+383 TIDVACDLLSPV
-395 DWRDNKI
+395 DWRLNKI

-407 LPTANIVVARK
+407 LPTADIVVARK
-418 DKDIKSINDLAKYKG
+418 DTDIKSINDLSKYRG
-433 VTSKGSVYEEAL
+433 VTSKGSIYEEEL

-450 HNYYCREA
+450 HNYYYREA
-458 NEFFSEVIKGNADYC
+458 NEFFSEIMKGNADYC

-480 SLPKYPQ
+480 SLPNYPE

-510 LRQKIIEFLESC
+510 LRQKIIEFLESS
-522 KNLGYLDDA
+522 KKLGTLDDA
-531 FNSQASIPYK
+531 FISQASIPYK

-578 FQDDEGYMWF
+578 FQDNDGYMWF
-588 GTHSGAVKFNGRKME
+588 GTDSGALKFNGRTME
-603 TFSSEDGLDNTIVFD
+603 TFSSEAGLDNTIVFD

-626 MYFATIDGIVCMDD
+626 LYFASIDGVVCMDD
-640 NDNATKYFDGVA
+640 NGNVSKFFDGVS
-652 FKHIYIDTKD
+652 FKHIFIDSKD
-662 CKYVYG
+662 SKYLYG

-682 LRINEKAPTMPSTI
+682 LHLNEKAPAMPTII

-705 RNTFL
+705 RNTFI
-710 ATPQGFYTMDRDN
+710 ATPQGFYMLDRN
-723 NLTQL
+723 NQLTQL
-728 TSKECYSVFV
+728 SNKECYSVYV
-738 EDDGLIWLS
+738 EEDGLIWLS
-747 AYDGIYTGKLSSFT
+747 AYDGVYTGSLSDFR
-761 SGNIDSLRIND
+761 GNIDSLRINS
-772 RVSINPNSRIRTI
+772 RVSISTNSRIRTI

-805 SLMQT
+805 SLMQN

-856 PEFIDSYLN
+856 PEHIDSYLN
-865 NIVEDSY
+865 NIVEDSC
-872 GRIWMAFNNKIM
+872 GRVWMAFNNKIM
-884 YYHHKLV
+884 YYHNQLV
-891 DFADQLDG
+891 DFTNQLDG
-899 DKLPYVATTL
+899 YKLPYVVTTL

-930 KRKYEKKF
+930 KRKHEKKF
-938 TNKIFSLKNVYA
+938 ANKIFSLKNVYA

-960 GIDGLVYKIAGF
+960 GIDGLVYRIASF

-985 LVCQMV
+985 LVCQIV
-991 NYMNMVVGGNNTGL
+991 NYKDMIVGGNNTGL

-1014 NLCTTPSP
+1014 NLCATPSP
-1022 VLGLSAIGDVLWVGM
+1022 VLGLGEIGDVLWVGM
-1037 EDGLGKFTSD
+1037 EDGLGKFTTD
-1047 GTFHMLT
+1047 GTFQMLT

-1087 IESNNVEI
+1087 IESNKVEI

-1130 VYDLRKENT
+1130 VYDLRKEN
-1139 AKFVPQCRIENLRL
+1139 ASKFVPQCRIENLRL

-1158 SQQRTKFSSSENNFI
+1158 SQQRTTFSASENNFI

-1178 LSFKDEEAIT
+1178 LSFKDEDAIT

-1225 AKGKDGIWSTANTY
+1225 AKGKDGIWSTANSY

-1248 LRWWVILLFVAAT
+1248 LRWWVILLFVAAF
-1261 AALII
+1261 AGLII
-1266 SVVKWREQRLRRRNE
+1266 YVIKLREKQLKRRNE

-1338 QRDEL
+1338 QKDEL

-1372 RIQTAIMPTMDT
+1372 RIQTAIMPTADIIT
-1384 ISAVLPEYFIL
+1384 SVLPENFIL

-1408 FKHINHYAVM
+1408 FKHVSHYAVI

-1441 NEIVVNNQDQMSSG
+1441 NEIVVNNQDAMSPG
-1455 RMLDLLRASVIESLK
+1455 HMLDMLRTSVIEALK
-1470 QTGKV
+1470 QTGRV
-1475 EEAKDG
+1475 DEAKDG
-1481 MDIAVCILDLE
+1481 MDIAVCILDLD

-1501 FNPMFLVRNGVLE
+1501 FNPMFLVRNGELE
-1514 EYRADRMPIGIFD
+1514 EYRADRMP
-1527 LVNVGFTTYDVD
+1527 
-1539 AQKGDIIY
+1539 
-1547 IFSDGYAS
+1547 
-1555 QFGGRSGKKFMSSR
+1555 
-1569 FKKLLED
+1569 
-1576 VSSEPMPK
+1576 
-1584 QKQLLDDKIDAWMG
+1584 
-1598 TEYNQVD
+1598 
-1605 DILVIGF
+1605 
-1612 KIP
+1612 

>member
-1 MKKLIPL
+1 
-8 ILLITMMVS
+8 MMVS
-17 AVYSRTLDEIR
+17 TVYSRTLDEIR
-28 RSGVVRVAFTE
+28 RSGVVYIALTKSV
-39 SGKQTINLQF
+39 KQTINKDF
-49 AREFAN
+49 AEEFAKY
-55 FINCELQIVNIEWN
+55 INCRPEFVDIEWN
-69 DIFSHNGIVPAD
+69 EIFSHDGIVPPD
-81 YITNDSVYYTPDALM
+81 YITNDSVYYTPDALL

-107 YDWREKFFDFAG
+107 YDWRKKFFTFAG

-127 IVNNYRQQ
+127 IISNYRQRQ
-135 KSVINQFFVPQDL
+135 SVINQFFVPERM
-148 RPKSQKLKVKNYR
+148 RPKTQKLKVKNYR

-173 SSYERNMQTINDMIG
+173 SSYERNMQIINDMIG

-201 SQQLA
+201 SQELA
-206 KSGMVDGFVTVSY
+206 RTGKVDGFVTVSY
-219 VGLQFVKE
+219 VGLQFVKDNE
-227 NNKSF
+227 KRF
-232 NLAFPIAE
+232 NLAFPVAA
-240 PDRVAWAVEKGNKT
+240 PDKVAWAVAKDNES
-254 LGNEIDNFFLMMK
+254 LREEIDNFFVMMK
-267 GTGLLDRLFIEY
+267 GTGMLDKLFTEKFKY
-279 FRFNYESY
+279 NYESY
-287 YEIIRS
+287 SNIIKS
-293 YSKSNISSTSNYRD
+293 YSDSKTSSTSDYRD
-307 MDEIMASGKLI
+307 IDEITESGKLI
-318 VGLRDRDLVY
+318 VALRDRDLVY
-328 HPYGQ
+328 HKSGP
-333 KQFNHYLA
+333 KQYNHYLA
-341 GELAKFLGLA
+341 GALADYMGLKLELRFVEKLDD
-351 LEIRIIPSLS
+351 
-361 EYFYDSHKQIV
+361 YFQDSHGVTV
-372 KDSAYTPEWFN
+372 KDSAYTPEIFN
-383 MIDVACDLLSPV
+383 DFDIACDLLSPV
-395 DWRDNKI
+395 PWRTTKI

-407 LPTANIVVARK
+407 LPTADVVVARK
-418 DKDIKSINDLAKYKG
+418 GTDIKSISDLAKYKG
-433 VTSKGSVYEEAL
+433 VTSKGSVYEQDL
-445 IDNNL
+445 IENNIPKEK
-450 HNYYCREA
+450 YYYREA
-458 NEFFSEVIKGNADYC
+458 NEFFPEIISGRADYC

-480 SLPKYPQ
+480 SLPKYPE
-487 LEAKLVVGDIYS
+487 LEAKFVVGDIYS

-510 LRQKIIEFLESC
+510 LRQKIIEFLEWC
-522 KNLGYLDDA
+522 KSTEVMDKA
-531 FNSQASIPYK
+531 FFEQSSIQYK

-568 GLPQEDIRCI
+568 GLPQEDVRCI
-578 FQDDEGYMWF
+578 FQDREGYIWF

-603 TFSSEDGLDNTIVFD
+603 TFTSADGIDNTIVFD

-626 MYFATIDGIVCMDD
+626 LYFATIDGIVCMDS
-640 NDNATKYFDGVA
+640 NGSFTKYFPNVA
-652 FKHIYIDTKD
+652 FKHIFVDSKD
-662 CKYVYG
+662 GKYVYG
-668 DKGLYFLSANNKQQ
+668 DKGLYYLSENNKQQ
-682 LRINEKAPTMPSTI
+682 RRLNDKVPTMPSII
-696 NSLSQNKSG
+696 NSFSQTKTG
-705 RNTFL
+705 RYTFI
-710 ATPQGFYTMDRDN
+710 ASPDGFFVMDREY
-723 NLTQL
+723 NLTKL
-728 TSKECYSVFV
+728 VNKDCYSVFV
-738 EDDGLIWLS
+738 ENDGRIWLS
-747 AYDGIYTGKLSSFT
+747 AYDGVYSAEKLSDFSN
-761 SGNIDSLRIND
+761 GNIDSLRINN
-772 RVSINPNSRIRTI
+772 RVSISSNSRIRSI

-856 PEFIDSYLN
+856 PEMIDSYLN
-865 NIVEDSY
+865 NIVEDAS

-884 YYHHKLV
+884 YYHNTLV
-891 DFADQLDG
+891 DFSDQLDG
-899 DKLPYVATTL
+899 DKLPYVVTTM
-909 PDGDLFFADS
+909 PDGNLFFANS
-919 HGWYIYDVKTL
+919 NGWYIYDVKTL
-930 KRKYEKKF
+930 KCVHEKKF
-938 TNKIFSLKNVYA
+938 TQKIFSLKNVYV

-960 GIDGLVYKIAGF
+960 GVDGLIYRIASF

-985 LVCQMV
+985 LVSQMEE
-991 NYMNMVVGGNNTGL
+991 YQGMIVGGNNTGL
-1005 VKYNGLTFE
+1005 VKYNGITFE
-1014 NLCTTPSP
+1014 NLCATPSP
-1022 VLGLSAIGDVLWVGM
+1022 VLGLKAIDDVLWVGM

-1047 GTFHMLT
+1047 GVFQTLT

-1066 QKARDKDHLW
+1066 QKDRDKEREHLW

-1114 LNNKGVLYV
+1114 LNSKNVLYV

-1130 VYDLRKENT
+1130 AYDLRKENA
-1139 AKFVPQCRIENLRL
+1139 AKFVPQCRIENLFL

-1158 SQQRTKFSSSENNFI
+1158 SQQRNIFKASENNFI

-1205 KENNARYQNLPAGK
+1205 QENNARYQNLPAGK

-1225 AKGKDGIWSTANTY
+1225 AKGKDGIWSTANSY

-1248 LRWWVILLFVAAT
+1248 LRWWVIILFVAAF

-1266 SVVKWREQRLRRRNE
+1266 TIIKWREKQLKRRNE
-1281 MLEKIVDERTSE
+1281 MLEKIVEERTSE
-1293 IKQQKE
+1293 ITQQKE

-1408 FKHINHYAVM
+1408 FKHVNHYAVM

-1441 NEIVVNNQDQMSSG
+1441 NEIVVNGQEGISSG
-1455 RMLDLLRASVIESLK
+1455 HMLDLLRTAVIESLK

-1475 EEAKDG
+1475 DEAKDG

-1501 FNPMFLVRNGVLE
+1501 FNPMFLVHDGVLE

-1539 AQKGDIIY
+1539 VQKGDIVY

-1555 QFGGRSGKKFMSSR
+1555 QFGGKNGKKFMSSR
-1569 FKKLLED
+1569 FKKLLEE
-1576 VSSEPMPK
+1576 VSPEPMPR
-1584 QKQLLDDKIDAWMG
+1584 QKELLDDRIDSWMG

>member
-1 MKKLIPL
+1 
-8 ILLITMMVS
+8 MMVS
-17 AVYSRTLDEIR
+17 TAYSRTLDEIR
-28 RSGVVRVAFTE
+28 RSGVVRIAFTK
-39 SGKQTINLQF
+39 SGWQTINRDFADEF
-49 AREFAN
+49 AR
-55 FINCELQIVNIEWN
+55 FINCTPEYVFIEW
-69 DIFSHNGIVPAD
+69 DEIFSHNGVVPPD
-81 YITNDSVYYTPDALM
+81 YITNDSVYYTPDALL

-102 GTTYM
+102 GTTYI
-107 YDWREKFFDFAG
+107 YDWREKFFTFAG
-119 EMQVSDLL
+119 EMKVSDLL
-127 IVNNYRQQ
+127 IVSNYHQQ
-135 KSVINQFFVPQDL
+135 TSVINQFFVPERM
-148 RPKSQKLKVKNYR
+148 RPKSQKLRVKNYR
-161 DLKGLKIALMEN
+161 DLKGLKIALMGN
-173 SSYERNMQTINDMIG
+173 SSYERNMQIINDMIG
-188 GGIEIVKTRSEEE
+188 GGIKIVKTRSEEE
-201 SQQLA
+201 SQKLA
-206 KSGMVDGFVTVSY
+206 RLGMVDGFVTVSY
-219 VGLQFVKE
+219 VGLQFVK
-227 NNKSF
+227 NNKEKF
-232 NLAFPIAE
+232 NLAFPIAN
-240 PDRVAWAVEKGNKT
+240 PDRVAWAVAKDNTSLSE
-254 LGNEIDNFFLMMK
+254 EIDNFFQMMK
-267 GTGLLDRLFIEY
+267 GTGLLDKLFTGM
-279 FRFNYESY
+279 FDFNYESY

-293 YSKSNISSTSNYRD
+293 FSDTKTSSTSNYRD
-307 MDEIMASGKLI
+307 MDEIKASGKLI
-318 VGLRDRDLVY
+318 VALRDRDLVY
-328 HPYGQ
+328 HSSGP
-333 KQFNHYLA
+333 KQFNHSLA
-341 GELAKFLGLA
+341 DHFANYLGLK
-351 LEIRIIPSLS
+351 LETRLVGKL
-361 EYFYDSHKQIV
+361 EDYFTDSNGNIV
-372 KDSAYTPEWFN
+372 KDSSYTPERFN
-383 MIDVACDLLSPV
+383 DFDIACDLLSPV
-395 DWRDNKI
+395 AWRQNKI

-407 LPTANIVVARK
+407 LPTADIVVARK
-418 DKDIKSINDLAKYKG
+418 DKDIKSISDLAKYQG
-433 VTSKGSVYEEAL
+433 VTSKGSIYEEKL
-445 IDNNL
+445 IENNL
-450 HNYYCREA
+450 HSGVNYHYKEA
-458 NEFFSEVIKGNADYC
+458 NEFFPEVISGKADYC

-480 SLPKYPQ
+480 SLPKYPE
-487 LEAKLVVGDIYS
+487 LEAKFVVGDLYS

-510 LRQKIIEFLESC
+510 LRQKIIEFLEWS
-522 KNLGYLDDA
+522 KKSGSIDEA
-531 FNSQASIPYK
+531 FKEQSSIPYQ

-578 FQDDEGYMWF
+578 FQDNEGYMWF

-603 TFSSEDGLDNTIVFD
+603 TFSSASSIDNTIVFD

-626 MYFATIDGIVCMDD
+626 MYFATIDGVVCMD
-640 NDNATKYFDGVA
+640 NNGSISKYFDGVA
-652 FKHIYIDTKD
+652 FKHIYINANDG
-662 CKYVYG
+662 KYVYG
-668 DKGLYFLSANNKQQ
+668 DKGLFFLSANNKQQ
-682 LRINEKAPTMPSTI
+682 LHVNEKAPELPTI
-696 NSLSQNKSG
+696 VNSFSQNKSG
-705 RNTFL
+705 RNTFI
-710 ATPQGFYTMDRDN
+710 ATPKGFYLMDRDN
-723 NLTQL
+723 NVKLL
-728 TSKECYSVFV
+728 ADKECYSVFV
-738 EDDGLIWLS
+738 DENNQVWLS
-747 AYDGIYTGKLSSFT
+747 AYDGVYTGNLADFSAGK
-761 SGNIDSLRIND
+761 IDSLRINN
-772 RVSINPNSRIRTI
+772 RVSISPNSRIRTI
-785 KQNKDGSIFL
+785 KQNKDGSKFL

-805 SLMQT
+805 SLEQT

-856 PEFIDSYLN
+856 PESIDSYLN
-865 NIVEDSY
+865 NIIEDAN

-884 YYHHKLV
+884 YYHNALV
-891 DFADQLDG
+891 DFSGHLDG
-899 DKLPYVATTL
+899 DKIPYVVTALT
-909 PDGDLFFADS
+909 DGDIFIADS
-919 HGWYIYDVKTL
+919 YGWYIYDVKTL
-930 KRKYEKKF
+930 KRKLEKKF
-938 TNKIFSLKNVYA
+938 DTKIFSLKNVYVS
-950 APSGDIFLMS
+950 PSGDIFLMS
-960 GIDGLVYKIAGF
+960 GTDGLVYRIANR

-985 LVCQMV
+985 LVSQMV
-991 NYMNMVVGGNNTGL
+991 GYNDMVVGGNNTGL
-1005 VKYNGLTFE
+1005 VKYNGVTFE
-1014 NLCTTPSP
+1014 NLYATPSP
-1022 VLGLSAIGDVLWVGM
+1022 VLGLAVIDGVLWVGM
-1037 EDGLGKFTSD
+1037 EDGLGKFTMD
-1047 GTFHMLT
+1047 GDFQTLT
-1054 IPTLPNVSINSI
+1054 IPSLPNVSINSI
-1066 QKARDKDHLW
+1066 QKGSDKGHLW

-1087 IESNNVEI
+1087 IPSNHVEI

-1130 VYDLRKENT
+1130 AYDLRKENT
-1139 AKFVPQCRIENLRL
+1139 VKFVPQCRIENLLL

-1158 SQQRTKFSSSENNFI
+1158 SQQRNKFSASENNFI

-1196 DNDYTASLG
+1196 DNDYAASRG
-1205 KENNARYQNLPAGK
+1205 KENNARYQNLPAGQ

-1225 AKGKDGIWSTANTY
+1225 AKGKDGIWSTANSY

-1248 LRWWVILLFVAAT
+1248 LRWWVIILFVAAF

-1266 SVVKWREQRLRRRNE
+1266 TIIKLREKQLKRRNE
-1281 MLEKIVDERTSE
+1281 MLEKIVEERTSE
-1293 IKQQKE
+1293 IVQQKE

-1408 FKHINHYAVM
+1408 FKHVSHYAVM

-1441 NEIVVNNQDQMSSG
+1441 NEIVVNSQEGISSG
-1455 RMLDLLRASVIESLK
+1455 RMLDLLRTSVIESLK

-1475 EEAKDG
+1475 DEAKDG

-1501 FNPMFLVRNGVLE
+1501 FNPMFLVHDGVLE

-1539 AQKGDIIY
+1539 VQKGDIVY

-1555 QFGGRSGKKFMSSR
+1555 QFGGKSGKKFMSSR
-1569 FKKLLED
+1569 FKKLLEE
-1576 VSSEPMPK
+1576 VSPEPMDK
-1584 QKQLLDDKIDAWMG
+1584 QKQMLDDKIDAWMG
-1598 TEYNQVD
+1598 TDYNQVD